1 MPAYEFECIK
11 CGKDV
16 TLIMT
21 FSDYEK
27 KNYKCPDCGS
37 KWLERLVSP
46 VQVVTSKKS

>member
-1 MPAYEFECIK
+1 MPAYEFECLN

-21 FSDYEK
+21 FSEYEK
-27 KNYKCPDCGS
+27 EKYKCPDCGS
-37 KWLERLVSP
+37 KRLERLVSP